1 MATINLYLHFD
12 GNAEQAL
19 NFYKSVFGG
28 EFGVLRR
35 WKDMAGAEG
44 GEEMKL
50 AENELDKIMHG
61 SLPIGNGSVLMAS
74 DAPESMG
81 KKRIAE
87 ANFSISVSAESK
99 EETEKLFNGISTGG
113 TVTMPLADAFW
124 GSYFGMCTDRFC
136 IKWMF
141 NYDYNQNK

>member
-1 MATINLYLHFD
+1 MATINIYLHFD
-12 GNAEQAL
+12 GNAEEAL
-19 NFYKSVFGG
+19 NFYKSIFGG
-28 EFGVLRR
+28 EFGELTR

-44 GEEMKL
+44 CEEMKL
-50 AENELDKIMHG
+50 EENELDKIMHG
-61 SLPIGNGSVLMAS
+61 SLLIGNGTVLMAS
-74 DAPESMG
+74 DAPKSMG

-87 ANFSISVSAESK
+87 GNFSISVGAESK

-113 TVTMPLADAFW
+113 TVTMPLADTFW
-124 GSYFGMCTDRFC
+124 GAYFGMCTDKFD